1 MVHRLRGIE
10 RGVQTRVPMRRYT
23 ALGVWREK
31 TFGSF
36 NANIDSNTEEEKFQT
51 VIAESGVDD
60 AASSRVLPVVW
71 RVWSNHPVHVASL
84 VKVSPSCGKSG
95 QIIPLMRQVW

>member
-60 AASSRVLPVVW
+60 EQPRFACR
-71 RVWSNHPVHVASL
+71 VASL
-84 VKVSPSCGKSG
+84 VKSSRACGESG
-95 QIIPLMRQVW
+95 QNISLHVGSLVKSSP

>member
-1 MVHRLRGIE
+1 
-10 RGVQTRVPMRRYT
+10 MRRYT

-84 VKVSPSCGKSG
+84 VKTSPFMWEVWSNHPLDAASLVKSS
-95 QIIPLMRQVW
+95 PYFLS